1 MRILVTGA
9 HGLLGRSL
17 LHQRCDAELL
27 GCGRGPEPVAGR
39 PYHQVRLLD
48 PDAVLHLLETTRPD
62 WVIHTAALT
71 NVDQCEA
78 EPELARQI
86 NLNAVAHLVDACA
99 RVDAG
104 LVQLST
110 DYVFDGR
117 NGPYGEE
124 DETHPLSHYGQ
135 LKLAS
140 EDLVLAAPVKGLVVR
155 TLWLYGYIAET
166 RRNLVTWPLEAL
178 ARGEELKI
186 VDDQWGNPTYV
197 DELARV
203 LLELCR
209 RDCRGLF
216 HMGGA
221 DSMTRFE
228 LVRQLAQFFDLDA
241 SGVERVSTQSAGQ
254 RARRPLRSGLRI
266 GALAAQLDYR
276 PLSFAAGLERMA
288 QKEEF
293 RRAFAHL
300 L

>member
-117 NGPYGEE
+117 DGPYGEA
-124 DETHPLSHYGQ
+124 DSTHPLSHYGR
-135 LKLAS
+135 LKLES
-140 EDLVLAAPVKGLVVR
+140 EHLVLQAPIKGLVVR
-155 TLWLYGYIAET
+155 TLWLYGYIAGA
-166 RRNLVTWPLEAL
+166 RPNLVTWPLAAL
-178 ARGEELKI
+178 ARGEQLNI
-186 VDDQWGNPTYV
+186 VDDQWGNATYV
-197 DELARV
+197 DDLVGV

-209 RDCRGLF
+209 RDSCGLY

-221 DSMTRFE
+221 DFTSRYD
-228 LVRQLAQFFDLDA
+228 LVLRLADFFGLDA
-241 SGVERVSTQSAGQ
+241 GLVKRVSTQSVGQ
-254 RARRPLRSGLRI
+254 LAERPLRSGLRTE
-266 GALAAQLDYR
+266 ALAALLDHR
-276 PLSFAAGLERMA
+276 PLGLADCLEHMA
-288 QKEEF
+288 RQEAF
-293 RRAFAHL
+293 QRHFAHL
-300 L
+300 D